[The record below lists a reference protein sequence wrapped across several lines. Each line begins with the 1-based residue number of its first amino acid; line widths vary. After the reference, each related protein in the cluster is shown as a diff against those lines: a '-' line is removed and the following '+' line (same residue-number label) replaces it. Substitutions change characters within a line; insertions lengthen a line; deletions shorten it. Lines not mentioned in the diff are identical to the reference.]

1 MSPRQ
6 HQTWKQF
13 LGTALLTS
21 LVVTAGMAIS
31 RQFGWLESSE
41 LGLYD
46 QFIQMRTAAGQDDR
60 ILVVGID
67 ENDIQ
72 SRQEYPIEDGT
83 LADAL
88 QILDAYNPRAIGVD
102 IGRDVPQGPPEGRER
117 MIDIISNSDRIATAC
132 VLSSLDEPG
141 VSAAPGT
148 DPDLI
153 GFADFP
159 IDPDNVVRRSILISA
174 PGEFSLDL
182 GEPHLCND
190 TDPENEVLSLSLLL
204 SLIYL
209 EGENIFPEQTLWGD
223 LRLGDTVFIPLF
235 EQTGGYAS
243 TGATDYQL
251 MLNYRAPSDAV
262 RQVTLTDVLEET
274 VDPAWIEDR
283 IVLIGYTSSIA
294 KDVFSTPYSATT
306 ASSRSM
312 PGVVIHA
319 QATSQILGAVLDNRP
334 LIQSW
339 PELAEIAWLWAWA
352 FLGSVVA
359 LLHRRLSLFV
369 LLVIGLLVTV
379 WSLCFGLFTLGLWL
393 PLVPTIGS
401 LGLAAVGTRL
411 VDQANQSGYS
421 QAIYEQ
427 IKDQLQGTA
436 TAGPNVDY
444 LEALVRRAR
453 AIRQRRTGEEL
464 WDDEALVEVSSD
476 PMHASFDSPEM
487 QTVYEQIKARAY
499 EDWESERT
507 ELEADQTQ
515 QKIARQEK
523 RIQALIHKAKTA
535 RNGNMPTAT
544 IFEEG
549 HDG

>member
-21 LVVTAGMAIS
+21 LVVTTGVTIA
-31 RQFGWLESSE
+31 RQLGWLESSE
-41 LGLYD
+41 LGSYD
-46 QFIQMRTAAGQDDR
+46 QFIQMRTSASRDDR

-72 SRQEYPIEDGT
+72 SRQEYPLKDGT

-88 QILDAYNPRAIGVD
+88 EILDSYNPRAIGVD
-102 IGRDVPQGPPEGRER
+102 IGRDVPQGPPEGRKK
-117 MIDIISNSDRIATAC
+117 MIDILSNSDKIVSAC

-141 VSAAPGT
+141 VAAAPGT

-174 PGEFSLDL
+174 PGEFSLEL
-182 GEPHLCND
+182 GETHLCND
-190 TDPENEVLSLSLLL
+190 TDPDNEVLSLSLLL

-209 EGENIFPEQTLWGD
+209 ESENIFPEQTVWGD
-223 LRLGDTVFIPLF
+223 LRLGNTVFTPLF
-235 EQTGGYAS
+235 EKTGGYAS

-262 RQVTLTDVLEET
+262 HQVTLTDVLEET
-274 VDPAWIEDR
+274 VDPALVKDR

-294 KDVFSTPYSATT
+294 KDIFSTPYSTTT

-312 PGVVIHA
+312 PGVTIHA
-319 QATSQILGAVLDNRP
+319 QATSQILAAVLDNRP
-334 LIQSW
+334 LIHSW
-339 PELAEIAWLWAWA
+339 PELAEIAWLWLWA
-352 FLGSVVA
+352 LLGSLVA
-359 LLHRRLSLFV
+359 LRSRRLSLFV
-369 LLVIGLLVTV
+369 LLVLGLLGAV
-379 WSLCFGLFTLGLWL
+379 WGLCFGLFIQGLWL
-393 PLVPTIGS
+393 PLVPTLGG
-401 LGLAAVGTRL
+401 LGLAAIGTRL
-411 VDQANQSGYS
+411 LNQANQSGYA

-427 IKDQLQGTA
+427 LKDQLRGTPA
-436 TAGPNVDY
+436 VGPNVDY

-453 AIRQRRTGEEL
+453 AIRQQRTGADL
-464 WDDEALVEVSSD
+464 WDETALDEVSSD
-476 PMHASFDSPEM
+476 PIHASFDSPEM
-487 QTVYEQIKARAY
+487 QAIYEQIKARAY

-507 ELEADQTQ
+507 ELEATQQQ
-515 QKIARQEK
+515 QKIYRQEK
-523 RIQALIHKAKTA
+523 RIQALIDKAKTT
-535 RNGNMPTAT
+535 RNGDMPTAT
-544 IFEEG
+544 IFEEVQ
-549 HDG
+549 DG